1 MATRNKPSF
10 VRMFRRFPFR
20 TGLLTFGPP
29 AIGLAQVLNAAFHGI
44 SLWPVVAVAAVM
56 CVFSVLVTNYHLA
69 SFRRRTLVDG
79 LD

>member
-20 TGLLTFGPP
+20 TGLFTFGPL

-69 SFRRRTLVDG
+69 SFRRQTLVDG